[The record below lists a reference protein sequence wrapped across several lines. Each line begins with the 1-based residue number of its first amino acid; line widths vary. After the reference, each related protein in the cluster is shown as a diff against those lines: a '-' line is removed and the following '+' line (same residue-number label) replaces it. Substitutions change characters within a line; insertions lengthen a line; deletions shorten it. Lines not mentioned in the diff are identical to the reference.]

1 MQMSNTS
8 SVKYREKYQ
17 DLSEEEKKSKQRYG
31 RKWYKKLPEDE
42 KKASWV

>member
-1 MQMSNTS
+1 MSNTS

-31 RKWYKKLPEDE
+31 RK
-42 KKASWV
+42 